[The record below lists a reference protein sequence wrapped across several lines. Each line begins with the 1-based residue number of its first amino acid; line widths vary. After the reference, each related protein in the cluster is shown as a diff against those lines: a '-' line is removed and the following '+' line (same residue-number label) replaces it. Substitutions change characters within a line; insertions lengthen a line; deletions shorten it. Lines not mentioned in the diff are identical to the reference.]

1 MKKQEYIPSPIDV
14 SDVQLP
20 EELKKLSELLAK
32 NVHETWSEARMKEG
46 WRFGPERNDA
56 AKEHPC
62 LIPFEELLDSEK
74 AYDRI
79 TAEGTLKL
87 ILSLGFKITK

>member
-56 AKEHPC
+56 AKEHPW
-62 LIPFEELLDSEK
+62 LIPFEELPDSEK